1 MLILGIVTGL
11 AFFFSL
17 VATRVAKG
25 IAQPQAF
32 LDQSG
37 AEAHKQH
44 AHTVPYGGGPAMAVA
59 MAVAIAVGYA
69 VAGPTPLYSPEDL
82 DHGSLWA
89 LPVGAVVLLGLGL
102 VDDRK
107 PLPARFKLLIQSL
120 VCGVAV
126 YWGDLS
132 IDTLRPWQP
141 LAFLAA
147 WGWLVLISNA
157 FNLLDHAD
165 GMAASVG
172 VISCLVLVSGALLN
186 GDLALAKI
194 FLALIGVLL
203 GYLVWNFPP
212 ARIYMGDSGSLPLG
226 FLIGCGTLSV
236 TFWPSAASA
245 NWLAV
250 FTPVIITAIPLFDTA
265 AVVVKRI
272 RRGKPLMVGDR
283 NHISHRLNRLG
294 LSSRATL
301 AVVVSL
307 QVALAGSVL
316 QLRSGDVASGILVI
330 FQDAA
335 ILLVVVL
342 LETSRDRG
350 PG

>member
-1 MLILGIVTGL
+1 MLILGIVTCL
-11 AFFFSL
+11 AFVLAL
-17 VATRVAKG
+17 VATRVAMA
-25 IAQPQAF
+25 IAARLAF
-32 LDQSG
+32 LDQVG
-37 AEAHKQH
+37 TEAHKQH
-44 AHTVPYGGGPAMAVA
+44 VQTVPYGGGPAMALA
-59 MAVAIAVGYA
+59 MAVALGVGAYS
-69 VAGPTPLYSPEDL
+69 GGFTPIIPQEPV
-82 DHGSLWA
+82 DHGALWPLMTGA
-89 LPVGAVVLLGLGL
+89 LAMLVLGFF
-102 VDDRK
+102 DDRK
-107 PLPARFKLLIQSL
+107 PLPARFKLMVQVLI
-120 VCGVAV
+120 CGIIVHF
-126 YWGDLS
+126 GDLS
-132 IDTLRPWQP
+132 VDSLRPWQP

-165 GMAASVG
+165 GMAASVA

-186 GDLALAKI
+186 GDLALALV

-212 ARIYMGDSGSLPLG
+212 AKVYMGDSGSLPLG

-250 FTPVIITAIPLFDTA
+250 LTPVIITAIPLFDTA
-265 AVVVKRI
+265 AVVVKRW

-294 LSSRATL
+294 LSSRSTL

-316 QLRSGDVASGILVI
+316 QLRGGDLASGILVI
-330 FQDAA
+330 LQDAA

-350 PG
+350 PA